1 MRLAMALM
9 LLLFQRDEVAALDPI
24 MALWRDLLKVWNG
37 FLYVDMAVE
46 DALKKFVLHVGEI
59 LRLLL
64 NEVLDCF
71 ALLVGV

>member
-1 MRLAMALM
+1 MRLAMALR
-9 LLLFQRDEVAALDPI
+9 LLLFQRDEVAALDPS
-24 MALWRDLLKVWNG
+24 MALWRDSLKVWNG

-64 NEVLDCF
+64 YEVLDCF